1 MTILL
6 TGAAG
11 FIGARTAALLLARGE
26 TVVGVDNL
34 NDYYDPGLKQARLDR
49 LKGEAGFTFLRAD
62 IADPGLAERVSE
74 LGIDR
79 IIHLAAQAGVRYS
92 IEAPRAYAASNLTGH
107 TEMLEMARRFGVKHM
122 VYASSSSVY
131 GRNTDQPFRE
141 DQVTDTPVSFYGAT
155 KKANELMSESYASL
169 YSIPLTGL
177 RFFTVY
183 GPMGRPDMAYMLFA
197 DAMMAGEPIKV
208 FGEGQ
213 MARDFT
219 YIDDIAEGVIAA
231 LDHPPKGAPPH
242 RVYNLGNDRPEELS
256 ELIELL
262 EEVLGR
268 KAERQHLPMQQ
279 GDVRRTWASI
289 DRAREELGYAP
300 KTGLREGLAAFAAW
314 YKEYRKTAWC

>member
-11 FIGARTAALLLARGE
+11 FIGARTAALLLGRGE
-26 TVVGVDNL
+26 KVVGIDNL
-34 NDYYDPGLKQARLDR
+34 NDYYDPALKQARLEGLR
-49 LKGEAGFTFLRAD
+49 GKEGFTFLRAD
-62 IADPGLAERVSE
+62 IAEPGALDAAEGMGV
-74 LGIDR
+74 DR
-79 IIHLAAQAGVRYS
+79 IVHLAAQAGVRHS

-107 TEMLEMARRFGVKHM
+107 TEVLELARRLSVKHM
-122 VYASSSSVY
+122 VYASSSSIY
-131 GRNTDQPFRE
+131 GRVEEQPFRE

-169 YSIPLTGL
+169 YAVPLTGL

-197 DAMMAGEPIKV
+197 DAMAAGRPIKV
-208 FGEGQ
+208 FGEGR

-231 LDHPPKGAPPH
+231 LDRPPKGEPPH
-242 RVYNLGNDRPEELS
+242 RVYNLGNDRPEELGAF
-256 ELIELL
+256 IEIL
-262 EEVLGR
+262 EDVLGV
-268 KAERQHLPMQQ
+268 KAKKEVLPMQQ

-289 DRAREELGYAP
+289 DRARRELGYAP
-300 KTGLREGLAAFAAW
+300 RTTLREGLAAFASW
-314 YKEYRKTAWC
+314 YKEYRGA